1 MVKSPWDAALET
13 GSVETAFQEL
23 PPVLTPRGYVTA
35 PTYDT
40 FESLYKTPQPQ
51 QQANTW
57 PTASATN
64 YAPPPVVPAK
74 TQTLTYQ
81 QRVPETEKEFLYK
94 PKAPQGWNM
103 AQQQQTYGESHSKS
117 AF

>member
-1 MVKSPWDAALET
+1 MVKSPWEAALET

-23 PPVLTPRGYVTA
+23 PPVLTPRGHVTA

-57 PTASATN
+57 PTAPVTN
-64 YAPPPVVPAK
+64 YAPTPVVPAK

-81 QRVPETEKEFLYK
+81 QRVPEAEKEFLYK
-94 PKAPQGWNM
+94 PKAPQGWNT
-103 AQQQQTYGESHSKS
+103 AQQQQMFGESNRKS
-117 AF
+117 AL

>member
-13 GSVETAFQEL
+13 GSVDTAFQEL
-23 PPVLTPRGYVTA
+23 PPVMTPRGYVTA

-40 FESLYKTPQPQ
+40 FESLYKTSQPQ

-57 PTASATN
+57 TTAPGTN

-74 TQTLTYQ
+74 SQTLTYQ
-81 QRVPETEKEFLYK
+81 QRVPESEKEFLYK
-94 PKAPQGWNM
+94 PKAPQGWNIPH
-103 AQQQQTYGESHSKS
+103 QQQTQGESQSEN
-117 AF
+117 AL